1 MSLQN
6 KLSNREKRLRY
17 LQEIFEFY
25 DKSDGDDD
33 GVMNVTKFWS
43 FCKDFDILD
52 TFLNKKQLTQL
63 FGKTS
68 LSVKGMIF
76 TEFLEALSAI
86 AQIIFKNDL
95 RLQTNFDR
103 VEEMYKYMGIDD
115 PYVFRSK
122 LKNDLSIQA

>member
-1 MSLQN
+1 
-6 KLSNREKRLRY
+6 
-17 LQEIFEFY
+17 
-25 DKSDGDDD
+25 
-33 GVMNVTKFWS
+33 
-43 FCKDFDILD
+43 
-52 TFLNKKQLTQL
+52 
-63 FGKTS
+63 
-68 LSVKGMIF
+68 MIF